1 MSRDMR
7 ALIFA
12 SLMLSGVAGCH
23 RPVGTEPPPEG
34 WANAAPTVVEQVVDR
49 PESQLLAVRQG
60 ALEAWI
66 EVPAVGASVG
76 DFVLL
81 GQGAPRYD
89 VPIPELGETVAV
101 VVDIDRIQV
110 VDEATAQRTVAAQVP
125 KDAVPVGEVYAQL
138 TQLANQQIV
147 VHGTVVKATNAVG
160 FVWVHLRDG
169 TGDEAL
175 GTHDLTVKTR
185 QTVVRGQ
192 RVAFRGVLRQD
203 VDLGFG
209 YHYDALVEEGVLVE

>member
-1 MSRDMR
+1 MR
-7 ALIFA
+7 ALLFA
-12 SLMLSGVAGCH
+12 SLMVFGLTGCH

-34 WANAAPTVVEQVVDR
+34 WANAAPTVVERVVDR

-60 ALEAWI
+60 TLEAWI
-66 EVPAVGASVG
+66 EVPAVGARVG

-81 GQGAPRYD
+81 GQGTPRYE
-89 VPIPELGETVAV
+89 VPIPELGETAPV
-101 VVDIDRIQV
+101 VVDIERIQV

-125 KDAVPVGEVYAQL
+125 KDAVPIAEVYAQL
-138 TQLANQQIV
+138 AARADQQIV
-147 VHGTVVKATNAVG
+147 VHGTVVKATHAVG
-160 FVWVHLRDG
+160 FLWVHLRDG
-169 TGDEAL
+169 TGDAAL

-185 QTVVRGQ
+185 QTVVQGQ